1 MNKKAFTLIELLVV
15 IAVIALLMAII
26 MPALGK
32 AKMYAQ
38 KVICRSNIRQQSLGV
53 ILYADDNEGGVPNI
67 GTGFW
72 LWDLSFQSTNLIS
85 EYAGFTENDVFFCPA
100 NKTKQPEDARFWQFS
115 WLTQHPGDFS
125 SPNVN
130 IPVPLND
137 ESVLPLDGADPSL
150 SYEYRVM
157 PVLYMFDRVDDA
169 GKSLLPDMLL
179 TGKKSQWIRKTT
191 KIQNT
196 GGTIMI
202 MDNVISEAVPDNW
215 NFFEIDLGDIYKNFG
230 MYDSSNHK
238 SNKRIGQGVEP
249 AGANIGFVD
258 GHVDWRNFDVM
269 QHQITTFEAW
279 FWW

>member
-26 MPALGK
+26 VPALGK
-32 AKMYAQ
+32 AKMFAQ
-38 KVICRSNIRQQSLGV
+38 KVVCASNIRQQCLGV
-53 ILYADDNEGGVPNI
+53 ILYADGNEGRVPNI

-72 LWDLSFQSTNLIS
+72 LWDLSFQSTQLIS

-100 NKTKQPEDARFWQFS
+100 NKIKQPEDARFWQFS
-115 WLTQHPGDFS
+115 WLTEHPADFG
-125 SPNVN
+125 SPNVT

-137 ESVLPLDGADPSL
+137 ESTLPVNGNPSIQ
-150 SYEYRVM
+150 SEYRVM
-157 PVLYMFDRVDDA
+157 PVLYMFDRIDDT
-169 GKSLLPDMLL
+169 GRSLLPNMLL

-191 KIQNT
+191 KIRNT
-196 GGTIMI
+196 GSTIMM
-202 MDNVISEAVPDNW
+202 MDNVLSEAAPDDW
-215 NFFEIDLGDIYKNFG
+215 NFFEIDPGGIYSNFG
-230 MYDSSNHK
+230 VYDSSNHR

-249 AGANIGFVD
+249 AGANIGFAD
-258 GHVDWRNFDVM
+258 GHVGWRNFDVM

>member
-15 IAVIALLMAII
+15 IAVIALLMAILV
-26 MPALGK
+26 PALGR

-38 KVICRSNIRQQSLGV
+38 KVICRSNIKQQCLGV
-53 ILYADDNEGGVPNI
+53 LLYAGDNAGRVPNI

-100 NKTKQPEDARFWQFS
+100 NKTKQPGDARFWQFS
-115 WLTQHPGDFS
+115 WLTQHPADFG

-130 IPVPLND
+130 IPVPLKD
-137 ESVLPLDGADPSL
+137 ESVLPVNGNPSIQ
-150 SYEYRVM
+150 SEYRVM
-157 PVLYMFDRVDDA
+157 PVLYMFDRVDNT
-169 GKSLLPDMLL
+169 GRSLLPDMLL
-179 TGKKSQWIRKTT
+179 AGKKSQWIRKTT
-191 KIQNT
+191 NINNT
-196 GGTIMI
+196 GRTIMI
-202 MDNVISEAVPDNW
+202 MDNVTSEAAPEEW
-215 NFFEIDLGDIYKNFG
+215 NFFEIDAGDIYSNFG
-230 MYDSSNHK
+230 VYDSSNHK
-238 SNKRIGQGVEP
+238 SNKRIGQGIEP
-249 AGANIGFVD
+249 DGANIGYVD